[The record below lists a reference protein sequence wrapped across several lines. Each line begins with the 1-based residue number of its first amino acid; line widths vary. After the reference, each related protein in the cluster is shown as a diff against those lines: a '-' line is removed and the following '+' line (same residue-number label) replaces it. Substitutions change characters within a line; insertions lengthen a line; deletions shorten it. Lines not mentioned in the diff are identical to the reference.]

1 MAAAEARGGL
11 AVPAAP
17 DKGTAQGL
25 LALAV
30 MGVLAILILPLP
42 AVILDM
48 LLAVNIGA
56 SVLILLVALSLERP
70 LDFSVFPPLL
80 LITTLFRLGLN
91 VATTRLILLHGG
103 EGAGAA
109 GHVIETF
116 GRFAV
121 GGSLIVGAVVFL
133 ILLVV
138 NFTVITK
145 GSNRVAEV
153 AARFTLDALPG
164 KQMSIDADL
173 AAGAIDD
180 RGARARRAA
189 LEQEVEFFGAMDGS
203 SKFVRGDAVAG
214 LIITAINIVGGLVAG
229 ILRDHMSLAQASES
243 FTILTIG
250 DGLVSQMPALLV
262 STAAGIVVTRGGA
275 GANLG
280 KSMGGQMF
288 GKSRVLGYASAVLG
302 ALAILPGMP
311 TIPFA
316 ALSLGVLA
324 LSRRKSMSPAAVAA
338 AAAAAAGNRA
348 GDDASNQDK
357 PERIQDLIQVDAI
370 ELEVGHGLLRL
381 IDLGKGGELPGR
393 VTNLRKQVAQD
404 LGLVL
409 PPVHLRDNLRL
420 DANEYRVRLRGI
432 EIAKGIA
439 YADRYMVLE
448 PSGGRPVLPGADA
461 IEAKEP
467 AFGLDALWVGPTER
481 ARAESMGMT
490 VVDPASVMTTHLSEV
505 IRRNVH
511 ELIGRQEVQELLAAV
526 GKEAPKL
533 VEDVVPGTVTLGE
546 LVRVVRGLLR
556 EGLSIR
562 DMRTILEGVADGA
575 ARSKDTAFLVEQV
588 RRRLY
593 RQITAK
599 VADPTGVV
607 KAVTLDRAT
616 EEILRRSLGQ
626 SDGEATLAPEIDIA
640 RRLVSALETRAA
652 RFAADGNPTVVIA
665 PPDLRRPL
673 FDFAYRFV
681 PDLWVLTARELVP
694 GTQIEPVATIDLN
707 AMPIGKVA

>member
-1 MAAAEARGGL
+1 MASVDG
-11 AVPAAP
+11 AVNPAGE
-17 DKGTAQGL
+17 KNTAQGL

-30 MGVLAILILPLP
+30 LSVLAILILPVP
-42 AVILDM
+42 AVVLDV
-48 LLAVNIGA
+48 LLALNIA
-56 SVLILLVALSLERP
+56 VSVLILLVALSLEKP
-70 LDFSVFPPLL
+70 LDFSVFPSLL

-109 GHVIETF
+109 GHVVETF

-164 KQMSIDADL
+164 KKMSIDADL
-173 AAGAIDD
+173 AAGAVDD

-214 LIITAINIVGGLVAG
+214 LIITAINIVGGLIAG
-229 ILRDHMSLAQASES
+229 LVRDHMSLSQAAES

-280 KSMGGQMF
+280 KSMGGQIF
-288 GKSRVLGYASAVLG
+288 GKSRVMGYASAVMGVL
-302 ALAILPGMP
+302 ALMPGMP
-311 TIPFA
+311 TLPFA
-316 ALSLGVLA
+316 GLSLAALA
-324 LSRRKSMSPAAVAA
+324 LARRKAPGTAAVH
-338 AAAAAAGNRA
+338 RA
-348 GDDASNQDK
+348 EDTAESRDK

-393 VTNLRKQVAQD
+393 VTNLRKQIAQD

-420 DANEYRVRLRGI
+420 DAHEYRVRLRGI
-432 EIAKGIA
+432 EIAKGTA
-439 YADRYMVLE
+439 YVDRFMVLE
-448 PSGGRPVLPGADA
+448 PSGGRPLLPGADS

-467 AFGLDALWVGPTER
+467 AFGLDALWIVASDRG
-481 ARAESMGMT
+481 RAEAAGMT

-511 ELIGRQEVQELLAAV
+511 ELVGRQEVQELLATV

-533 VEDVVPGTVTLGE
+533 VEDVVPGTISLGE

-599 VADPTGVV
+599 VSDNAGVV
-607 KAVTLDRAT
+607 KAITLDRAT

-626 SDGEATLAPEIDIA
+626 TDGEATLAPEIDTA
-640 RRLVSALETRAA
+640 RRLVATLETRAA

-673 FDFAYRFV
+673 FDFACRFV

-694 GTQIEPVATIDLN
+694 GTQIEPIATIDLN
-707 AMPIGKVA
+707 ATPLGRVA